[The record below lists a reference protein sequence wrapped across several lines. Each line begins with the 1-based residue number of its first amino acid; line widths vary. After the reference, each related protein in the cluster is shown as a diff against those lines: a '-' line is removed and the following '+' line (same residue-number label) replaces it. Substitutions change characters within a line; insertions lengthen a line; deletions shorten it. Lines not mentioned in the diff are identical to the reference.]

1 MTMKT
6 IRILSIVVLVI
17 SLVHGA
23 SASDRISLRTL
34 GMGRAAVASSRGTDA
49 IGVNPANIAI
59 PDVGYFNLSL
69 VNTSFRV
76 STELFTYDIY
86 QKYFTGID
94 TGGTKRAAYPL
105 TPQDKNDIRNQLPDN
120 GMTRLNVESMLAG
133 FSLETA
139 LLGGI
144 GFAVIEHAGV
154 NFAFSRDFFD
164 MLYLQ
169 GLPSNSKYV
178 FDGTSFEAWWYRE
191 YNIAYGR
198 KLPVN
203 IPFLKNLYVGGAF
216 KVIRGYG
223 IFQTVKNNSSI
234 ENKTAVT
241 DTGKNSIV
249 GTFNFLAQRAG
260 VDFFNNDNSNNSFTL
275 MPDPVGKGT
284 GFDIG
289 ISAEFFEGFMVGLS
303 VTDIGKI
310 TWDRNVMQTSGGG
323 LFTFTGYTSEIS
335 DSVQHVVK
343 GENSTGEAFVTN
355 LPTVFRI
362 GASAQS
368 DKVPFLKF
376 LPGRLLLAVEYSQG
390 LNESL
395 GNSQKPRLS
404 LGAEYRIIPLLPLRT
419 GLMVGGGD
427 KLRWAFG
434 FGLDFRVLTLD
445 FASDNFGMFFSPKNF
460 NVASFG
466 FGLKIRI

>member
-6 IRILSIVVLVI
+6 INIFSVVVLVI
-17 SLVHGA
+17 SLVQAA
-23 SASDRISLRTL
+23 SADDRVSLRSV
-34 GMGRAAVASSRGTDA
+34 GMGRAAVASVRGTDA
-49 IGVNPANIAI
+49 IGINPANIAI
-59 PDVGYFNLSL
+59 PDIGHFNLSL
-69 VNTSFRV
+69 INSSFRV

-86 QKYFTGID
+86 QKYFEGID
-94 TGGTKRAAYPL
+94 TGGTKRAPYPL
-105 TPQDKNDIRNQLPDN
+105 TQQDKNDIRSQLPDN
-120 GMTRLNVESMLAG
+120 GMTRINVESMIAG
-133 FSLETA
+133 LSLETA

-169 GLPSNSKYV
+169 GLPSNAKYV

-191 YNIAYGR
+191 YNISYGR

-203 IPFLKNLYVGGAF
+203 IPFLKNLYAGAAI
-216 KVIRGYG
+216 KMIRGYG
-223 IFQTVKNNSSI
+223 IFQTLKNNSSI
-234 ENKTAVT
+234 ENKTALS
-241 DTGKNSIV
+241 DTGKNSVI
-249 GTFNFLAQRAG
+249 GNFDFLAQRAG
-260 VDFFNNDNSNNSFTL
+260 VDFFNNDSTNIAFSF

-289 ISAEFFEGFMVGLS
+289 VSGEIYDGFIVGLS

-310 TWDRNVMQTSGGG
+310 TWDKNVIQTSGGG
-323 LFTFTGYTSEIS
+323 QVIFSGYTKEII
-335 DSVQHVVK
+335 DSAKNVIK
-343 GENSTGEAFVTN
+343 GKNSVGEAFVTD

-362 GASAQS
+362 GANAES

-376 LPGRLLLAVEYSQG
+376 LPGRLLLAVEYAQG
-390 LNESL
+390 FNESL
-395 GNSQKPRLS
+395 GNTTKPRLS

-419 GLMVGGGD
+419 GLMVGGND

-434 FGLDFRVLTLD
+434 FGLDFRYLTLD
-445 FASDNFGMFFSPKNF
+445 FASDNFGMFFSAKNF

-466 FGLKIRI
+466 LGLKIRV

>member
-6 IRILSIVVLVI
+6 MRILSIILLVI
-17 SLVHGA
+17 ALVSVA
-23 SASDRISLRTL
+23 PASDRMSIRTL
-34 GMGRAAVASSRGTDA
+34 GMGRAAVSTSRGTDA
-49 IGVNPANIAI
+49 IDINPANIAI
-59 PDVGYFNLSL
+59 PDIGSFNLSL
-69 VNTSFRV
+69 MNTSFRA

-94 TGGTKRAAYPL
+94 TGGTKRGPYPL
-105 TPQDKNDIRNQLPDN
+105 TPQDKTDIRNQLPDN
-120 GMTRLNVESMLAG
+120 GMTRLNIESMVAG
-133 FSLETA
+133 VSLETE

-178 FDGTSFEAWWYRE
+178 FDGTSFEAWWYQE
-191 YNIAYGR
+191 YNFSYGR
-198 KLPVN
+198 KLPVT
-203 IPFLKNLYVGGAF
+203 IPFLKNLYAGAAF

-223 IFQTVKNNSSI
+223 IFQTIKNNSSL
-234 ENKTAVT
+234 ENRTAIT
-241 DTGKNSIV
+241 DTGKNSMI
-249 GTFNFLAQRAG
+249 GNFDYLAIRSG
-260 VDFFNNDNSNNSFTL
+260 VDFFNNDNSNHSFTPT
-275 MPDPVGKGT
+275 PDPVGKGT
-284 GFDIG
+284 GFDFG
-289 ISAEFFEGFMVGLS
+289 ISAEFIDGVIVGLS

-310 TWDRNVMQTSGGG
+310 TWDKNVLQTTGGG
-323 LFTFTGYTSEIS
+323 QITFTGYTSEIQ
-335 DSVQHVVK
+335 DSVKNVVK
-343 GENSTGEAFVTN
+343 GKNSPGEAFVTD

-362 GASAQS
+362 GASAES
-368 DKVPFLKF
+368 AKVPFLKF
-376 LPGRLLLAVEYSQG
+376 LPGRLILAVEYAQG
-390 LNESL
+390 FNESL
-395 GNSQKPRLS
+395 GNTTKPRLS

-419 GLMVGGGD
+419 GLIVGGND
-427 KLRWAFG
+427 KLRWSFG

>member
-1 MTMKT
+1 M
-6 IRILSIVVLVI
+6 LVI
-17 SLVHGA
+17 SLIQVV
-23 SASDRISLRTL
+23 SADDRVSLRTV
-34 GMGRAAVASSRGTDA
+34 GMGRAAVAASRGTDA

-59 PDVGYFNLSL
+59 PDIGSFNLSL
-69 VNTSFRV
+69 INSSFRV

-94 TGGTKRAAYPL
+94 TGGTKRAPYPL
-105 TPQDKNDIRNQLPDN
+105 TEQDKNDIRGQLPDN
-120 GMTRLNVESMLAG
+120 GMTKINIESMIAG
-133 FSLETA
+133 ISLETA

-164 MLYLQ
+164 MLYLE
-169 GLPSNSKYV
+169 GMPSNAKYV

-191 YNIAYGR
+191 YNVSYGR

-203 IPFLKNLYVGGAF
+203 IPFLKNLYAGAAF
-216 KVIRGYG
+216 KIIRGYG
-223 IFQTVKNNSSI
+223 IFQIVKNNSSI
-234 ENKTAVT
+234 ENKTT
-241 DTGKNSIV
+241 LSDTGKNSIV
-249 GTFNFLAQRAG
+249 GNFDFLAQRAG
-260 VDFFNNDNSNNSFTL
+260 VDFFNNDSTNISFNF

-289 ISAEFFEGFMVGLS
+289 ISGEFFDGLIVGLS

-310 TWDRNVMQTSGGG
+310 TWDKNVIQTTGDGQ
-323 LFTFTGYTSEIS
+323 FTFTGYTSEIQ
-335 DSVQHVVK
+335 DSVKHVIK
-343 GENSTGEAFVTN
+343 GKNSTGEAFVTN

-362 GASAQS
+362 GANAES
-368 DKVPFLKF
+368 DKVQFLKF
-376 LPGRLLLAVEYSQG
+376 LPGRLLLALEYAQG

-395 GNSQKPRLS
+395 GNTTKPRIS

-419 GLMVGGGD
+419 GLMVGGND

-434 FGLDFRVLTLD
+434 FGLDFRFLTLD

-466 FGLKIRI
+466 LGLKIRV

>member
-1 MTMKT
+1 MKT
-6 IRILSIVVLVI
+6 IRIISIFVLVI
-17 SLVHGA
+17 SLIQVV
-23 SASDRISLRTL
+23 SADDRVSLRTV
-34 GMGRAAVASSRGTDA
+34 GMGRAAVAASRGTDA

-59 PDVGYFNLSL
+59 PDIGSFNLSL
-69 VNTSFRV
+69 INSSFRV

-94 TGGTKRAAYPL
+94 TGGTKRAPYPL
-105 TPQDKNDIRNQLPDN
+105 TEQDKNDIRGQLPDN
-120 GMTRLNVESMLAG
+120 GMTKINIESMIAG
-133 FSLETA
+133 ISLETA

-164 MLYLQ
+164 MLYLE
-169 GLPSNSKYV
+169 GMPSNAKYV

-191 YNIAYGR
+191 YNVSYGR

-203 IPFLKNLYVGGAF
+203 IPFLKNLYAGAAF
-216 KVIRGYG
+216 KIIRGYG

-234 ENKTAVT
+234 ENKTT
-241 DTGKNSIV
+241 LSDTGKNSIV
-249 GTFNFLAQRAG
+249 GNFDFLAQRAG
-260 VDFFNNDNSNNSFTL
+260 VDFFNNDSTNISFNF

-289 ISAEFFEGFMVGLS
+289 ISGEFFDGLIVGLS

-310 TWDRNVMQTSGGG
+310 TWDKNVIQTTGDGQ
-323 LFTFTGYTSEIS
+323 FTFTGYTSEIQ
-335 DSVQHVVK
+335 DSVKHVIK
-343 GENSTGEAFVTN
+343 GKNSTGEAFVTN

-362 GASAQS
+362 GANAES
-368 DKVPFLKF
+368 DKVQFLKF
-376 LPGRLLLAVEYSQG
+376 LPGRLLLALEYAQG

-395 GNSQKPRLS
+395 GNTTKPRIS

-419 GLMVGGGD
+419 GLMVGGND

-434 FGLDFRVLTLD
+434 FGLDFRFLTLD

-466 FGLKIRI
+466 LGLKIRV

>member
-6 IRILSIVVLVI
+6 IRIISIFVLVI
-17 SLVHGA
+17 SLVHAA

-34 GMGRAAVASSRGTDA
+34 GMGRAAVASTRGTDA
-49 IGVNPANIAI
+49 IGINPANIAI
-59 PDVGYFNLSL
+59 PDVGHFNLSL
-69 VNTSFRV
+69 INSSFRV
-76 STELFTYDIY
+76 STDLFTYDVY

-94 TGGTKRAAYPL
+94 TGGTERGPYPL
-105 TPQDKNDIRNQLPDN
+105 TQQDKNDIRSQLPDN
-120 GMTRLNVESMLAG
+120 GMTKINVESMIAG
-133 FSLETA
+133 VSLETA

-144 GFAVIEHAGV
+144 GFAVIEHAGA

-169 GLPSNSKYV
+169 GLPSNAKYV

-191 YNIAYGR
+191 YNISYGR

-203 IPFLKNLYVGGAF
+203 IPFLKNLYVGGAV
-216 KVIRGYG
+216 KLIRGYG
-223 IFQTVKNNSSI
+223 IFQTIKNNSSI
-234 ENKTAVT
+234 ENKTAIT

-249 GTFNFLAQRAG
+249 GNFDFLAQRAG
-260 VDFFNNDNSNNSFTL
+260 VDFFNDDNSNNSFTF

-289 ISAEFFEGFMVGLS
+289 VSAEFFDGFLVGLS

-310 TWDRNVMQTSGGG
+310 TWDKNVLKTTGGG
-323 LFTFTGYTSEIS
+323 QVTFSGYTSDIQ
-335 DSVQHVVK
+335 DSVKNVIK
-343 GENSTGEAFVTN
+343 GKNSTGEAFVTN
-355 LPTVFRI
+355 LPTIFRI
-362 GASAQS
+362 GATAES

-376 LPGRLLLAVEYSQG
+376 LPGRLLLSVEYAQG
-390 LNESL
+390 FNESF
-395 GNSQKPRLS
+395 GNTTKPRIS
-404 LGAEYRIIPLLPLRT
+404 LGTEYRIIPLLPLRT

-466 FGLKIRI
+466 FGLKIKV